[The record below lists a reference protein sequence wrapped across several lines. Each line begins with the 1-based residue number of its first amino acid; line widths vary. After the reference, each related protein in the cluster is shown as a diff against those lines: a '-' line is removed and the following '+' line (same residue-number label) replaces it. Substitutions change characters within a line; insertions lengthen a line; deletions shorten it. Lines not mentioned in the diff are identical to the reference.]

1 MFEKAIVAYI
11 DILGYKDLV
20 ERVAKKPELVKR
32 MEDLFYEMS
41 VNAVRKL
48 REIFLESVDD
58 KSDVET
64 QDYLKKIAD
73 SIGVRCI
80 ADSFIFTLPLSN
92 INFRCK
98 TWDEQTT
105 VGNRIETYF
114 SVMTF
119 FATLFISK
127 MGYLL
132 RGGISIG
139 NHYESEREKQLFVFS
154 EAHNMA
160 VTLENKKA
168 EYPRIVLDEPLRKY
182 LEEISY
188 PNIESFFYKDEDG
201 YYCLDIYS
209 ALRNWGD
216 NKEKKL
222 AEIKEGITFN
232 LESNFNNAR
241 ELGKLLY
248 FVSYHNRKVTST
260 EVNLTHQAFDISKY
274 EKQLRYLTRNRIT
287 PALEY
292 HKALGN
298 WVLERIGGK
307 NISASPR
314 IALPAGCFDVAIEHH
329 NGIVVLCENG
339 HFGTACAL
347 IRVIFEACVRGI
359 WLHNCATE
367 DELIQYRN
375 DNLRKG
381 FNNVLQEVE
390 QLESFKE
397 GVLSSIKEEYWG
409 PMNSFAHTGYFQVSR
424 RLSADSLGPNYADEE
439 AIKVLTFSGSMCLLA
454 ALQIALLIGDSNL
467 SNEILGKIKEF
478 GTAKF

>member
-20 ERVAKKPELVKR
+20 ERVIKKPELVKR
-32 MEDLFYEMS
+32 MEDLFYG
-41 VNAVRKL
+41 A
-48 REIFLESVDD
+48 SVDAVKKLSEINLKD
-58 KSDVET
+58 VANEPDVEI
-64 QDYLKKIAD
+64 QDYFKKVVDTIQ
-73 SIGVRCI
+73 VRCV
-80 ADSFIFTLPLSN
+80 ADSFIFTLPVSK

-98 TWDEQTT
+98 TWDEKTT
-105 VGNRIETYF
+105 VGNCIETYF
-114 SVMTF
+114 SVMTL

-139 NHYESEREKQLFVFS
+139 NHYKSERDDQLFIFS
-154 EAHNMA
+154 EAHNRA
-160 VTLENKKA
+160 VTLENRKA
-168 EYPRIVLDEPLRKY
+168 EYPRIVLDEPLHKY

-188 PNIESFFYKDEDG
+188 PHIRKFFYKDEDG
-201 YYCLDIYS
+201 YYCLDIYY

-216 NKEKKL
+216 NKEKIL
-222 AEIKEGITFN
+222 ADIKEGITLN

-241 ELGKLLY
+241 ELGKLLC
-248 FVSYHNRKVTST
+248 FVRYHNRKVTST

-274 EKQLRYLTRNRIT
+274 EEQFKSLTHIGLT
-287 PALEY
+287 PALED

-314 IALPAGCFDVAIEHH
+314 IAIPAGCFDVAIEHH

-367 DELIQYRN
+367 DELTQYRN

-390 QLESFKE
+390 QLEGFNE
-397 GVLSSIKEEYWG
+397 GILGNVKSEYWG
-409 PMNSFAHTGYFQVSR
+409 AMNSFTHTGILQVSR
-424 RLSADSLGPNYADEE
+424 RLSEDSLGPNYSDEE
-439 AIKVLTFSGSMCLLA
+439 VIKVLNFSGSMCLLA
-454 ALQIALLIGDSNL
+454 ALKIALLIGDSNL
-467 SNEILGKIKEF
+467 TNEILEKIKGF
-478 GTAKF
+478 GGAKF